1 MARIGLTPD
10 ELLLEAWSRPPA
22 SYAARTPGLDV
33 LEGETLA
40 LVGSG
45 SDLLLERLGEVLAP
59 CTIVDGGVAAA
70 GGVLRV
76 HAQQAARVG
85 VRALAISEPF
95 GPALSPAA
103 RALAVAD
110 LAGLGSLGLTT
121 VVAIADSALAALVAD
136 RVVVVAD
143 GEPVVAYPVIA
154 PAPRRLSDVAPVLDR
169 LRRRTPPAAAPVGA

>member
-10 ELLLEAWSRPPA
+10 ELLVDTWSRPPA
-22 SYAARTPGLDV
+22 SYAARLPGLNV
-33 LEGETLA
+33 LAGETLA

-45 SDLLLERLGEVLAP
+45 TDVLLERLSDALAP
-59 CTIVDGGVAAA
+59 CTIVDGSVAAA

-85 VRALAISEPF
+85 VRALAISDPF
-95 GPALSPAA
+95 DPPLSPAA

-143 GEPVVAYPVIA
+143 GEPQVAYPVVA
-154 PAPRRLSDVAPVLDR
+154 RTLADVAPVLDR
-169 LRRRTPPAAAPVGA
+169 LRRRVRPAVAPLGA